1 MLSRTHYI
9 ISMMAVLAVI
19 GCISEDIKERSV
31 MKNNDGDTFE
41 GRRLPNAY
49 FLIDE
54 LRNSELNTAPFN
66 HAIDGMES
74 ESRFTDEFAAEIGET
89 KKRFSNFFSK
99 HGEYGSLERYDE
111 KLPSDWWI
119 GDDFYSTSRV
129 LAVDIL
135 NPRLQVYAIIEGV
148 RRELQKLDEDW
159 MILMSHDNDYD
170 ALGDFVGRPGSY
182 SIWIRADRVEIFTE
196 RPEDIEIFMNS
207 LPNDGG

>member
-1 MLSRTHYI
+1 MLIRTHYI
-9 ISMMAVLAVI
+9 ISTMVVFAGI

-31 MKNNDGDTFE
+31 VSSNDSDTFE

-66 HAIDGMES
+66 HAIDGKES
-74 ESRFTDEFAAEIGET
+74 EARFTDEFAAEIGET
-89 KKRFSNFFSK
+89 KKRFSTFFSK
-99 HGEYGSLERYDE
+99 HGEYGSLERYNE

-119 GDDFYSTSRV
+119 SDDFYSTSRV

-135 NPRLQVYAIIEGV
+135 NPKLQVYAIVEGV
-148 RRELQKLDEDW
+148 RQELQKLDEDW

-182 SIWIRADRVEIFTE
+182 SIWIRADRVEIFPE